1 MRWRSAPHGV
11 LEHKGRWHFK
21 KWVWAGKEAGGDEKR
36 GMWREMKGLFCF
48 FCLPTE
54 SLLPFVPLLCQS
66 LSPRSIINLMSPVLL
81 KLLLSIILLSW
92 LFTNSI
98 ASFWV
103 QGHMAAWQCLT
114 RGKERKL
121 RNWKTGGGDG
131 MGEIAAP
138 PTGRGWQCMTKGK
151 VWCSKMN
158 YIFNFSNI
166 VALEECHL
174 SGIKCI
180 GWLMAHSLRE
190 SNPKPSVSNPKVQY
204 TLSSQ

>member
-1 MRWRSAPHGV
+1 MESWSIRGDDTSKNESEQERRQVGTKKEVCEEKW
-11 LEHKGRWHFK
+11 KGSF
-21 KWVWAGKEAGGDEKR
+21 V
-36 GMWREMKGLFCF
+36 
-48 FCLPTE
+48 
-54 SLLPFVPLLCQS
+54 SSVYLLNPSCPSSPFLRQS

-92 LFTNSI
+92 LFTDSI

-103 QGHMAAWQCLT
+103 QGHLAAWRGLT

-158 YIFNFSNI
+158 YIFNFLNI